1 MALEYANNAAT
12 TLAGSITS
20 TQTTI
25 TVAAGT
31 GSLFPVIG
39 TGPNQFYITLADAA
53 SLLILEICLCTARVG
68 DVFTVVR
75 ATQGTGAT
83 PGSVGYAFT
92 SGDIVAQLMTAGDM
106 QNFLQSGSYV
116 LPNAV
121 TFNNSGSGAA
131 SGASFDGSAAKTIS
145 YNTVGAVATA
155 TFTGTNQQLG
165 ASGFQKFPGGLI
177 MQWGKLT
184 GVTLGSGPQT
194 VAQSFVFTFPT
205 ACVNVQ
211 LTGWGYGNSAGQ
223 NSASI
228 NPPTL
233 YASGG
238 TVTAS
243 GFTWIMENLSN
254 LNGLHW
260 FAIGY

>member
-155 TFTGTNQQLG
+155 TFTGSNQSLAQTG
-165 ASGFQKFPGGLI
+165 YQVFPGGLI
-177 MQWGKLT
+177 
-184 GVTLGSGPQT
+184 VH
-194 VAQSFVFTFPT
+194 
-205 ACVNVQ
+205 
-211 LTGWGYGNSAGQ
+211 WGYTSVVAGSAGS
-223 NSASI
+223 NSITFTPNFPNAVFVCTCNSVR
-228 NPPTL
+228 NS
-233 YASGG
+233 SGAG
-238 TVTAS
+238 GNNFVY
-243 GFTWIMENLSN
+243 NLSTAGAT
-254 LNGLHW
+254 LELDYDPSTGRRS
-260 FAIGY
+260 GYWVAYGH